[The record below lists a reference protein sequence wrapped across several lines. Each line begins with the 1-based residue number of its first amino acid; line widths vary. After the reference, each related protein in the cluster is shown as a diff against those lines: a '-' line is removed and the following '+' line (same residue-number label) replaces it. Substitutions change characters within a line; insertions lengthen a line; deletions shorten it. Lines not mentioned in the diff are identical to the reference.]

1 VRIPRNLQVGLFS
14 LATVIVVGTIGFVVI
29 GDISFGDAA
38 YLTVVTVTTLGF
50 VFLNEPLTG
59 PEKFWLV
66 VVLLSG
72 MGAAIYTVTAMMEY
86 GFEIVVGSDYRRQ
99 KKMNK
104 EISLVTDHV
113 IICGYGRVGATAAAS
128 LRRGDTPC
136 VIIEVKPKAVDR
148 AIDDGML
155 VVEGDATRDETL
167 IEAGIATAQSVIASV
182 ASSSDNLV
190 ITLSAKAI
198 RKDISV
204 TARAVDHETE
214 KKLTLAGADAVVTP
228 ERVGGDRMA
237 ALSTQPGLAEFIET
251 VVRDTATELRI
262 KRFIVSDTSDVVG
275 QSLSQIDLR
284 KDSGAMVIGVCA
296 EGEPM
301 RVNPDPSQP
310 FRPGDAVFGIG
321 SENQLVH
328 LQDIL
333 GAR

>member
-1 VRIPRNLQVGLFS
+1 MRIPRNLQLGL
-14 LATVIVVGTIGFVVI
+14 LALFTIIIVGTIGFVVI
-29 GDISFGDAA
+29 GDINLSDAA

-50 VFLNEPLTG
+50 AFLDEPLTG

-66 VVLLSG
+66 AVLLSG

-86 GFEIVVGSDYRRQ
+86 GFEVVIGTDHRRR
-99 KKMNK
+99 KRMKR
-104 EISLVTDHV
+104 EIAQLKDHV

-128 LRRGDTPC
+128 LRMGDTPTV
-136 VIIEVKPKAVDR
+136 VIEMQPRAVSR

-155 VVEGDATRDETL
+155 VVEGDATRDEML
-167 IEAGIATAQSVIASV
+167 LEAGITTAQSVIASV

-198 RKDISV
+198 RSDISV
-204 TARAVDHETE
+204 TARAIDHQTE

-228 ERVGGDRMA
+228 ERVGGIRMA
-237 ALSTQPGLAEFIET
+237 ALATQPGLAEFIET

-262 KRFIVSDTSDVVG
+262 KRFIVSDASGVVG
-275 QSLSQIDLR
+275 RSLSEIDIR

-296 EGEPM
+296 AGEQM
-301 RVNPDPSQP
+301 QVNPDPLQP

-321 SENQLVH
+321 SEDELVQL
-328 LQDIL
+328 QGIL
-333 GAR
+333 GST

>member
-1 VRIPRNLQVGLFS
+1 VRIPRNLQVGL
-14 LATVIVVGTIGFVVI
+14 LALLTVIVLGTLGFVAI
-29 GDISFGDAA
+29 GDINYGDSA

-50 VFLNEPLTG
+50 AFLSEPLTG
-59 PEKFWLV
+59 AEKFWLV
-66 VVLLSG
+66 LVLLSG
-72 MGAAIYTVTAMMEY
+72 MGAAIYTVTALMEY

-99 KKMNK
+99 RKMNK
-104 EISLVTDHV
+104 EISLLTDHV
-113 IICGYGRVGATAAAS
+113 IICGYGRVGARAAAS
-128 LRRGDTPC
+128 LRRGNTPC
-136 VIIEVKPKAVDR
+136 VVIEVNPKAVDR

-167 IEAGIATAQSVIASV
+167 EEAGIATAQSVIASV

-204 TARAVDHETE
+204 TARAVDHQTE

-237 ALSTQPGLAEFIET
+237 ALATQPGLAEFIET
-251 VVRDTATELRI
+251 VVRDTTAELRI
-262 KRFIVSDTSDVVG
+262 KRFIVSDTSDVIG
-275 QSLSQIDLR
+275 RTLSEIDIR

-301 RVNPDPSQP
+301 QVNPDPLQP

-321 SENQLVH
+321 SEDELVH

-333 GAR
+333 GST